1 MLSFKIFSNEI
12 EDRLLVPFYEVLKI
26 TKQYPLTIADIKE
39 EITNGMDLR
48 AYEDEGTPY
57 LRGVDIKRC
66 QVNILT
72 PKLVNF
78 KLEDIDEKIKL
89 KEGDILI
96 TRKGTVG
103 VTSVVSSDCKDVII
117 GTEIIKLRLKK
128 DAVVSPEYVYTLLN
142 SKIGIMQIYSKMT
155 GTVSRGINQA
165 SLITIKIPTL
175 PDKQQKKIEGWVK
188 EAKQKHLQALT
199 LIEQAKALLLS
210 VFDAYEPRDD
220 KYFKVYSDNIDND
233 YFTPKFYYPLYN
245 RTIEFLRKNF
255 KIIKLGDEGISTI
268 KKGNEVG
275 HENYRTYLERLETD
289 LPFVRTSDLPN
300 YEVDDY
306 PDYYVDLSIYEELK
320 QDIQPNDVLFSNDGK
335 IGFSC
340 LLLDVDKVVLQS
352 HIRRIRVLNGL
363 SPEYVMVFLNTKYGQ
378 YQIKKRTVVQATIPT
393 IGDGLKQIEIPIIP
407 DKTEKKIAQLVK
419 QASKLKAEKKLLIRK
434 AKQSIESILLDKISN

>member
-1 MLSFKIFSNEI
+1 MLSFKIYSDEV
-12 EDRLLVPFYEVLKI
+12 EDRLLVPFYEVLKV
-26 TKQYPLTIADIKE
+26 TKKYHLTIAAIQE
-39 EITNGMDLR
+39 QLINGMDLR
-48 AYEDEGTPY
+48 VYEEEGTPY

-66 QVNILT
+66 QVNMLT

-78 KLEDIDEKIKL
+78 RLEDIDDKIKL

-103 VTSVVSSDCKDVII
+103 ITSVVSADCKDVII
-117 GTEIIKLRLKK
+117 GTEVIKLRLKR
-128 DAVVSPEYVYTLLN
+128 DAEVSPEYVYTLLN

-155 GTVSRGINQA
+155 GTVSRGINHP
-165 SLITIKIPTL
+165 SLKTIKIPTL
-175 PDKQQKKIEGWVK
+175 PEKEQKEIVAWVK
-188 EAKQKHLQALT
+188 EAKLKHLAALR
-199 LIEQAKALLLS
+199 LIQQAKETLLS
-210 VFDAYEPRDD
+210 VFAEYAPRDD
-220 KYFKVYSDNIDND
+220 KYFKIYSDDIDND

-255 KIIKLGDEGISTI
+255 KTIKLGDEGICSI

-275 HENYRTYLERLETD
+275 HENYRTYLEKLD
-289 LPFVRTSDLPN
+289 SDIPFIRTSDLPN

-306 PDYYVDLSIYEELK
+306 PDYYVDLSIYENLK
-320 QDIQPNDVLFSNDGK
+320 QNTQPNDILFSNDGK

-352 HIRRIRVLNGL
+352 HIRRIRMLSEL

-378 YQIKKRTVVQATIPT
+378 YQVRKRTVVQATIPT

-407 DKTEKKIAQLVK
+407 EKVEHEIVRLVRE
-419 QASKLKAEKKLLIRK
+419 ASRLKSEKKLLIKK
-434 AKQSIESILLDKISN
+434 AKTSIESVLLGETA